1 MKLKTD
7 SSGVAVPPRVR
18 WWLLPVPFV
27 AFVLFAVALAR
38 SYEYRHHS
46 LAWLAIDRVWN
57 IPSRMTQPPFA
68 SLLCL
73 VSESGRVDVIAEEGS
88 WDAIEAALR
97 RGGGSLWLVTAT
109 RGSTFHSIV
118 VPSFERVRSR
128 CVIAPAVNS
137 SDPPDEHA
145 IGALRFWIQ
154 RSSELAAK
162 DVRRIAHSQAILQE
176 THTELRPL
184 WGNIALNAG
193 LLALLLLLPFSA
205 VAWSN
210 VARYRRFRHRVSAGL
225 CVHCKYMISAPGAD
239 APQTCPECGTLNPPS
254 PIPPQPSSHSSPPA
268 PSSSPTPSEQSA
280 PPPPE
285 PPATTQ
291 SPRR

>member
-57 IPSRMTQPPFA
+57 IPSRMTQSPFA

-154 RSSELAAK
+154 RSSEPAAK
-162 DVRRIAHSQAILQE
+162 DVRRIAHPQAILQGE
-176 THTELRPL
+176 HVEHRPL

-193 LLALLLLLPFSA
+193 LVALLALVPVS
-205 VAWSN
+205 VTAWLN
-210 VARYRRFRHRVSAGL
+210 VLRARRFRHRLELGA
-225 CVHCKYMISAPGAD
+225 CVQCTYSMSDHATYGPAK
-239 APQTCPECGTLNPPS
+239 CPECGTLNPPRPNS
-254 PIPPQPSSHSSPPA
+254 NPPQPSSPSSPSA
-268 PSSSPTPSEQSA
+268 PSISPVPFE
-280 PPPPE
+280 
-285 PPATTQ
+285 
-291 SPRR
+291 R